1 MYQGIFNVC
10 SGSKDGLF
18 NMSTVSK
25 EGHFNMSTG
34 ATSLYLTIK
43 RVRSA
48 AILLMAMFKT
58 THGSATK
65 MVITLLFGQHTL
77 IENEPNEH
85 RGRKVVERRPD
96 AMRKYIPPAP
106 CRR

>member
-34 ATSLYLTIK
+34 ATSLYLTTK
-43 RVRSA
+43 TVRSA
-48 AILLMAMFKT
+48 AIVNGHVRNHPRVSYQNGYYPIVWA
-58 THGSATK
+58 THTD
-65 MVITLLFGQHTL
+65 
-77 IENEPNEH
+77 
-85 RGRKVVERRPD
+85 RKR
-96 AMRKYIPPAP
+96 AQ
-106 CRR
+106 